1 MTGRARALRVAVAV
15 LLAGLG
21 GLLAWLWLAPAVVAP
36 EVTTP
41 EVAPLPEQPAP
52 AATPT
57 RLRGRV
63 LLEVLVEGTGAKA
76 QVAKDMAPG
85 TGSKEQVP
93 GDMAP
98 GTGSETQLTPPPAGS
113 CRARVW
119 RNAKLLAE
127 AACAADGGFAT
138 TLPALEGSR
147 PGAPLDV
154 VVEMLVPGRLRAVLT
169 APVVTGREIVLPT
182 VALGPASRLVGEV
195 LDRRGQPVSGVEVAA
210 LPMPSLGEPEPWRVD
225 SGADGRFLLDTV
237 PEGPIRLRATRQGYA
252 LTITDAYAPEA
263 GVVIVLDEL
272 MALQGAVIGDPALV
286 SRAKVRLE
294 GSSLWPPLVQ
304 PVAAD
309 GSFEFPELVDG
320 VYGLVAAV
328 EALAPGG
335 QEYASIPLENL
346 APGSEVGLALA
357 LAYRIP
363 VRVISPDGSPVVG
376 ARVTV
381 GYASVGLL
389 QQVGETGPEGQV
401 AIGPTVPGP
410 YVIRADADGFLPS
423 ETLNVDLGASPLPTQ
438 TLTLVRPGRIGGT
451 VVDEDGLPVAD
462 ANIVVDS
469 ENLYSF
475 GEGVARAGTFTALL
489 RGGSL
494 GVTRGAVPPIPL
506 LAAME
511 GSSAESGL
519 MASSDEAGR
528 FSLELLM
535 PGTYRLR
542 AVHGRFAAS
551 PTAVLTIG
559 PGTTREG
566 VLLVLGRGVHL
577 GGRLLDG
584 NRRPLVGVRVELEDG
599 TELLTDNF
607 GVFDAGYRRGR
618 ERLVLRGPGL
628 IPQVVEV
635 ELGRKD
641 VEIERILLPAEG
653 AIEGRVRDGND
664 QPIAGVRVT
673 LTPRDGLSATTVAWT
688 DERGLFTLSELSPGA
703 AELELEHPD
712 YAPAMRDLRVPGRP
726 GAAPVELRLV
736 AGWSLTL
743 SVRARGTG
751 APIAGARI
759 EIDDRLWA
767 TDESGTVTVSR
778 LAGDEARVM
787 VRAGGWVGQGE
798 SVARP
803 ASGEASL
810 RFELDEAAG
819 MEGEV
824 ADERGEPVGGARV
837 RILNRDGATLAE
849 VTTTA
854 DGRWSAP
861 DLPEG
866 DVVVEAIP
874 PPALSEILGPVTVDS
889 DVRRGYVT
897 RDVDLRLD
905 RL

>member
-1 MTGRARALRVAVAV
+1 MTARGRRALGVAAAL

-21 GLLAWLWLAPAVVAP
+21 GLLAWLWLAPPPSGIEIVEALDP
-36 EVTTP
+36 TP
-41 EVAPLPEQPAP
+41 TPDAAAPLV
-52 AATPT
+52 T

-63 LLEVLVEGTGAKA
+63 LLEALASQTGPKDQVPEDMASGTGPGGAAKIEA
-76 QVAKDMAPG
+76 EPG
-85 TGSKEQVP
+85 
-93 GDMAP
+93 
-98 GTGSETQLTPPPAGS
+98 PPPLGS
-113 CRARVW
+113 CRAVVW
-119 RNAKLLAE
+119 RNSQRLAE
-127 AACAADGGFAT
+127 AACDADGGFAML
-138 TLPALEGSR
+138 LPPLTAAI
-147 PGAPLDV
+147 PGAPLEV
-154 VVEMLVPGRLRAVLT
+154 AVEMLVPGRLRAVLT
-169 APVVTGREIVLPT
+169 APVVAGGEVVLPT
-182 VALGPASRLVGEV
+182 VALGPASRLIGEV
-195 LDRRGQPVSGVEVAA
+195 LDRRGQPVAGVEVAA
-210 LPMPSLGEPEPWRVD
+210 LPMPSLGEPEPWRVE
-225 SGADGRFLLDTV
+225 SGADGRFMLDTV
-237 PEGPIRLRATRQGYA
+237 PEGPIRLRATRSGYA
-252 LTITDAYAPEA
+252 LTITDAYAPEV

-272 MALQGAVIGDPALV
+272 MALEGAVIGEPALI
-286 SRAKVRLE
+286 SRARVRLE

-309 GSFEFPELVDG
+309 GGFEFPELVDG
-320 VYGLVAAV
+320 VYGLVATV

-363 VRVISPDGSPVVG
+363 VRVISPDGSPVAG

-381 GYASVGLL
+381 GYASVGML
-389 QQVGETGPEGQV
+389 QQVGETGPDGQV

-410 YVIRADADGFLPS
+410 YVVRADADGFLPS
-423 ETLNVDLGASPLPTQ
+423 ETLSVDLGASPLPTQ
-438 TLTLVRPGRIGGT
+438 TLTLVRPGRISGT
-451 VVDEDGLPVAD
+451 VVDEDGRAVVD
-462 ANIVVDS
+462 ASIVVDS

-475 GEGVARAGTFTALL
+475 DEGSARAGTFTALL

-511 GSSAESGL
+511 GSSAASGL

-528 FSLELLM
+528 FALELLL

-551 PTAVLTIG
+551 PVAVLTLG
-559 PGTTREG
+559 PGATREG
-566 VLLVLGRGVHL
+566 VVLVLGRGVHL
-577 GGRLLDG
+577 TGRLLDG
-584 NRRPLVGVRVELEDG
+584 NRQPLAGVRVELGDG
-599 TELLTDNF
+599 TEVLTDDF

-618 ERLVLRGPGL
+618 ERLVIRGPGL

-653 AIEGRVRDGND
+653 AIEGRVGDGNH

-673 LTPRDGLSATTVAWT
+673 LTPRDGLSATSVTWT
-688 DERGLFTLSELSPGA
+688 DERGLFTLADLAPGA
-703 AELELEHPD
+703 AELELDHPD
-712 YAPAMRDLRVPGRP
+712 FAPAARDVRVPARA
-726 GAAPVELRLV
+726 GAAPLELGLV

-751 APIAGARI
+751 APIAGARV
-759 EIDDRLWA
+759 EVDGRLWS
-767 TDESGTVTVSR
+767 TDESGTVSVSR
-778 LAGDEARVM
+778 LAGDGARVL

-798 SVARP
+798 AVARP

-837 RILNRDGATLAE
+837 RILSREGETLAE
-849 VTTTA
+849 TMTTA
-854 DGRWSAP
+854 DGGWSVP

-866 DVVVEAIP
+866 DVVVEATP
-874 PPALSEILGPVTVDS
+874 PPALAEILGPVTVKS

-897 RDVDLRLD
+897 HDVDLRLD

>member
-1 MTGRARALRVAVAV
+1 MTGRARRALGVAAGLALV
-15 LLAGLG
+15 AGLG
-21 GLLAWLWLAPAVVAP
+21 GLLAWLWLAAPSVTVVPEPAQPVVAP
-36 EVTTP
+36 VP
-41 EVAPLPEQPAP
+41 RAPAP
-52 AATPT
+52 TPT

-63 LLEVLVEGTGAKA
+63 LLEALADGTGAKD
-76 QVAKDMAPG
+76 QVPEDMAPG
-85 TGSKEQVP
+85 TGPEGQEQ
-93 GDMAP
+93 
-98 GTGSETQLTPPPAGS
+98 LRPPPLGS

-119 RNAKLLAE
+119 RNARLLAE
-127 AACAADGGFAT
+127 AACAADGGFAVM
-138 TLPALEGSR
+138 LPALDGAVA
-147 PGAPLDV
+147 GAPLDV
-154 VVEMLVPGRLRAVLT
+154 VIEMLVPGRLRAVLT
-169 APVVTGREIVLPT
+169 APVVTGADVVLPA

-195 LDRRGQPVSGVEVAA
+195 LDRRGQPVAGVEVAA
-210 LPMPSLGEPEPWRVD
+210 LPVPSLGEPEPWRVD
-225 SGADGRFLLDTV
+225 SGVDGRFLLDTV
-237 PEGPIRLRATRQGYA
+237 PEGPIRLRATRSGYA
-252 LTITDAYAPEA
+252 LTITDAYAPET

-309 GSFEFPELVDG
+309 GGFEFPELIDG

-328 EALAPGG
+328 EALAPGD

-363 VRVISPDGSPVVG
+363 VKVISPDGSPVAG

-423 ETLNVDLGASPLPTQ
+423 ETLSVDLGASPLPTQ

-475 GEGVARAGTFTALL
+475 GEGSTRAGTFTALL

-551 PTAVLTIG
+551 PTAVLQIG
-559 PGTTREG
+559 PGTQRDG
-566 VLLVLGRGVHL
+566 VVLVLGRGVHL

-599 TELLTDNF
+599 TEVLTDDL

-635 ELGRKD
+635 VLGRKD
-641 VEIERILLPAEG
+641 VELERILLPAEG
-653 AIEGRVRDGND
+653 ELEGRVRDGND

-688 DERGLFTLSELSPGA
+688 DERGLFALGELVPGVA
-703 AELELEHPD
+703 GIELEHPD
-712 YAPAMRDLRVPGRP
+712 YAPAARELQVPERR
-726 GAAPVELRLV
+726 AAPVELRLV

-759 EIDDRLWA
+759 EVDDRLWA
-767 TDESGTVTVSR
+767 TDESGSVTITR
-778 LAGDEARVM
+778 LAGAEARVL

-837 RILNRDGATLAE
+837 RILSRDGATLAE
-849 VTTTA
+849 VMTTA

-861 DLPEG
+861 DLPAG

-889 DVRRGYVT
+889 DVRRGHVT

>member
-1 MTGRARALRVAVAV
+1 MTGRGRRALAIAAALV
-15 LLAGLG
+15 LAGLA
-21 GLLAWLWLAPAVVAP
+21 GLLAWLWLAPPSPAVLPGDEPPALAP
-36 EVTTP
+36 SPSE
-41 EVAPLPEQPAP
+41 PAP
-52 AATPT
+52 APT
-57 RLRGRV
+57 LLRGRV
-63 LLEVLVEGTGAKA
+63 LLEALADATG
-76 QVAKDMAPG
+76 P
-85 TGSKEQVP
+85 KEQVP
-93 GDMAP
+93 EDMATGAGPEGQVNAAPELQPPPP
-98 GTGSETQLTPPPAGS
+98 GT
-113 CRARVW
+113 CVARVW
-119 RNAKLLAE
+119 RDARPLGE
-127 AACAADGGFAT
+127 AACAADGGFAVT
-138 TLPALEGSR
+138 LSALPAAP
-147 PGAPLDV
+147 PGAATEV
-154 VVEMLVPGRLRAVLT
+154 VIEMLVPGRLRAVLT
-169 APVVTGREIVLPT
+169 APVRAGEELLLPT
-182 VALGPASRLVGEV
+182 VALGPASRLAGEV
-195 LDRRGQPVSGVEVAA
+195 LDRRGQPVAGVEVAA
-210 LPMPSLGEPEPWRVD
+210 LPMPSLGEPEPWRVT
-225 SGADGRFLLDTV
+225 SGADGRFVLDTV
-237 PEGPIRLRATRQGYA
+237 PEGPIRLRATRAGHA

-286 SRAKVRLE
+286 GRARARLE
-294 GSSLWPPLVQ
+294 GSSLWPPLIQ

-320 VYGLVAAV
+320 VYGLVATV
-328 EALAPGG
+328 EARAPGE

-346 APGSEVGLALA
+346 SPGSEVGLALA

-363 VRVISPDGSPVVG
+363 VRVISPDGAPVAG

-389 QQVGETGPEGQV
+389 QQVGETGPDGQV
-401 AIGPTVPGP
+401 AVGPTVPGP
-410 YVIRADADGFLPS
+410 YVVRADADGFLPS

-438 TLTLVRPGRIGGT
+438 TLTLVRPGRIRGT
-451 VVDEDGLPVAD
+451 VVDEDGRGVAD
-462 ANIVVDS
+462 ASIVVDS

-475 GEGVARAGTFTALL
+475 GEGSARAGTFTALL

-494 GVTRGAVPPIPL
+494 GVTSGAVPPIPL
-506 LAAME
+506 LTAME
-511 GSSAESGL
+511 GSSAAGL
-519 MASSDEAGR
+519 TATSDADGR
-528 FSLELLM
+528 FALELLM

-551 PTAVLTIG
+551 PVAALTLA
-559 PGTTREG
+559 PGATREG
-566 VLLVLGRGVHL
+566 VVLVLGRGVHL

-584 NRRPLVGVRVELEDG
+584 NRRPLVGVRVELGDG
-599 TELLTDNF
+599 SEVLTDSY

-653 AIEGRVRDGND
+653 ELEGRVRDGNR

-673 LTPRDGLSATTVAWT
+673 LTPRDGLSATSVAWT
-688 DERGLFTLSELSPGA
+688 DERGLFTLADLAPGA
-703 AELELEHPD
+703 GELTLDHPD
-712 YAPAMRDLRVPGRP
+712 YAPAARDVRVGPRP
-726 GAAPVELRLV
+726 GAAPLELGLV
-736 AGWSLTL
+736 TGWSLTL

-751 APIAGARI
+751 APIAGARV
-759 EIDDRLWA
+759 EVGERLWT
-767 TDESGTVTVSR
+767 TDAAGTVTVPR
-778 LAGDEARVM
+778 LASEAVRVQ

-798 SVARP
+798 TVARP
-803 ASGEASL
+803 ASGEAGL
-810 RFELDEAAG
+810 NFELDEAAG

-837 RILNRDGATLAE
+837 RILSREGATLAE
-849 VTTTA
+849 TRTTA
-854 DGRWSAP
+854 DGRWSVP

-874 PPALSEILGPVTVDS
+874 PPALAEILGPVTVDS
-889 DVRRGYVT
+889 DVRRGFVT

>member
-1 MTGRARALRVAVAV
+1 MLTARRRRALWIAGGL

-21 GLLAWLWLAPAVVAP
+21 GLLAWLWLAPPPNGLRVDEDLGVTPAP
-36 EVTTP
+36 E
-41 EVAPLPEQPAP
+41 APAP
-52 AATPT
+52 VLT

-63 LLEVLVEGTGAKA
+63 LLEALPDPAGPKGPVPE
-76 QVAKDMAPG
+76 DMAPG
-85 TGSKEQVP
+85 TGPEGQVGAEP
-93 GDMAP
+93 
-98 GTGSETQLTPPPAGS
+98 SPPPPGS
-113 CRARVW
+113 CTAVVW
-119 RNAKLLAE
+119 RNAQRLADATCD
-127 AACAADGGFAT
+127 AAGGFAVM
-138 TLPALEGSR
+138 LPALEASTT
-147 PGAPLDV
+147 GAPLEV
-154 VVEMLVPGRLRAVLT
+154 AVEMLVPGRLRAVLT
-169 APVVTGREIVLPT
+169 APVVTGTEVVLPT
-182 VALGPASRLVGEV
+182 VALGLASRLLGEV
-195 LDRRGQPVSGVEVAA
+195 LDRRGQPVAGVEVAA
-210 LPMPSLGEPEPWRVD
+210 LPMPSLGEPEPWRVE
-225 SGADGRFLLDTV
+225 SGADGRFTLDTV
-237 PEGPIRLRATRQGYA
+237 PEGPIRLRATRPGYA

-272 MALQGAVIGDPALV
+272 MALQGAVIGDPTLV
-286 SRAKVRLE
+286 SRARVRLE

-304 PVAAD
+304 PVAQG

-320 VYGLVAAV
+320 VYGLVATV
-328 EALAPGG
+328 EALAPGA

-346 APGSEVGLALA
+346 GPGSEVGLALA

-363 VRVISPDGSPVVG
+363 VRVISPDGSPVAG

-381 GYASVGLL
+381 GYASVGML

-410 YVIRADADGFLPS
+410 YVVRADADGFLPS
-423 ETLNVDLGASPLPTQ
+423 ETLSVDLGATPLPTQ
-438 TLTLVRPGRIGGT
+438 TLTLVRPGRISGT
-451 VVDEDGLPVAD
+451 VVDEDGRAVVD
-462 ANIVVDS
+462 ASIVVDS

-475 GEGVARAGTFTALL
+475 NEGSTRAGTFTALV

-506 LAAME
+506 IAAME
-511 GSSAESGL
+511 GTSAASGL

-551 PTAVLTIG
+551 PVAVLQLG
-559 PGTTREG
+559 PGSTREG
-566 VLLVLGRGVHL
+566 VVLVLGRGVHL
-577 GGRLLDG
+577 TGRLLDG
-584 NRRPLVGVRVELEDG
+584 NRQPLAGIRVELGDG
-599 TELLTDNF
+599 TEVLTDNF

-641 VEIERILLPAEG
+641 VELERILMPAEG
-653 AIEGRVRDGND
+653 EVEGRVGDSNH

-688 DERGLFTLSELSPGA
+688 DERGLFTLTDLAPGG

-712 YAPAMRDLRVPGRP
+712 YAPAVRELRVPERAGK
-726 GAAPVELRLV
+726 AALELELV
-736 AGWSLTL
+736 AGWSLAL

-759 EIDDRLWA
+759 EIDERLWA
-767 TDESGTVTVSR
+767 TDESGTVTVTR
-778 LAGDEARVM
+778 LAGDAARVM

-798 SVARP
+798 TVARP

-837 RILNRDGATLAE
+837 QILSREGATLAE
-849 VTTTA
+849 TMTTA
-854 DGRWSAP
+854 DGRWSVP

-874 PPALSEILGPVTVDS
+874 PPALAEILGPVTVES